1 LGQAGWLLNVG
12 KIALRDRIGRSRYS
26 VFLNRAAS
34 AILRGSTPKE
44 RAENAGIPGRLGAQ
58 KGLRTWM
65 RRQRNSRSQGAS
77 QNSGQRDGSL
87 FTAVTVQS
95 WSSTTA
101 GASLRSTIVARIW
114 ASRSIAQRRR
124 GILTCHWRHAR
135 FDLESGCTFDLWA
148 DDAPICS
155 VELRDG
161 EVWVKTTFGH
171 ADHAGH
177 WPDRLGSG
185 LAQDINLV

>member
-1 LGQAGWLLNVG
+1 MRASQDDLG
-12 KIALRDRIGRSRYS
+12 
-26 VFLNRAAS
+26 
-34 AILRGSTPKE
+34 PM
-44 RAENAGIPGRLGAQ
+44 
-58 KGLRTWM
+58 KGLRPWM
-65 RRQRNSRSQGAS
+65 RRQRNSRAQGAS

-95 WSSTTA
+95 WLSTTA

-114 ASRSIAQRRR
+114 ASRSIAERRR

-148 DDAPICS
+148 DDASICS